1 MEVIVCAEELKEMP
15 IGTKFFCRLRG
26 TMVRGDVWKT
36 IRRSGA
42 VVMESTE
49 TRKMR
54 TIRDKAN
61 YEYILC

>member
-1 MEVIVCAEELKEMP
+1 MKIIVCAEELKEMP
-15 IGTKFFCRLRG
+15 IGTEFFCRLRG
-26 TMVRGDVWKT
+26 TNVRGDVWKT

-42 VVMESTE
+42 VVMESTK

-54 TIRDKAN
+54 AIRDKAN